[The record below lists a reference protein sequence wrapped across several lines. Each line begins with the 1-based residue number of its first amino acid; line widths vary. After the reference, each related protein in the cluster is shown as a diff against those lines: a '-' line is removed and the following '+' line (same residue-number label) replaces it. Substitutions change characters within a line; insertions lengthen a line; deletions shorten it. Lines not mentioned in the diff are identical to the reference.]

1 VTAWRWLLAIASVLV
16 LSLGCV
22 GDDIKSPPDDITP
35 LPDDIN
41 PLPLVPPSDEGAG
54 ALLRGV
60 LSLEG
65 SCLMATEVDSGD
77 TYLAIWPSTAQWNHS
92 KQTVVLHGEE
102 IMLGSV
108 ALLTGGEVPID
119 AGNMDRIQWV
129 RPPHPDCLPA
139 DAWFVYRID
148 PDS

>member
-1 VTAWRWLLAIASVLV
+1 MTARRWLLAIAWVLV
-16 LSLGCV
+16 LSLACV
-22 GDDIKSPPDDITP
+22 DDINPPPDDINP
-35 LPDDIN
+35 PPGDIN

-77 TYLAIWPSTAQWNHS
+77 TYLTIWPSTAQWNHS
-92 KQTVVLHGEE
+92 RQTVVLQGEE

-108 ALLTGGEVPID
+108 ALLTGGALPID

-139 DAWFVYRID
+139 DAWFIYRID
-148 PDS
+148 PGP